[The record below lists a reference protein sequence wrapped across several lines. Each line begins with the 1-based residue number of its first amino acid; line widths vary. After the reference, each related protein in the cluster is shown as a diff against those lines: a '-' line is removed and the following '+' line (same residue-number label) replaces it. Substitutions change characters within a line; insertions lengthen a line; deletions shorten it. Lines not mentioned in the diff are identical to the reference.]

1 MHPTQTTDKPVLVI
15 GATGTIG
22 REVARAL
29 LERGARVRVLVR
41 DPARA
46 AHLPPQVERV
56 TGTLDSTP
64 DIARALHG
72 VQAAFYVSPH
82 EPAEETYAR
91 NFLAACEAAN
101 VRLVFAGVHIDGRT
115 RLHRA
120 AFSALFG
127 LLMPHYRG
135 KVRLAERIRRSPLNP
150 VVLIPGNYY
159 QNDELCLPQIMAG
172 SYPIPL
178 GRIGRVDTRDVGDAA
193 ARALLDPTVPAGA
206 YSVVGPVSENG
217 HDAAATWS
225 GALGRPVH
233 YRPDL
238 AETDRL
244 FRAQLSGQKQLD
256 FIKSY
261 RLIGR
266 MNLRVSPAEA
276 EQTTYLLGRAA
287 RTHAEYVRD
296 TLEVLQAQAAD

>member
-1 MHPTQTTDKPVLVI
+1 MHHPTTPPVLVI
-15 GATGTIG
+15 GATGAIG
-22 REVARAL
+22 REVVRAL

-41 DPARA
+41 DPGRA
-46 AHLPPQVERV
+46 AHLPPEVERV
-56 TGTLDSTP
+56 TGTLDATP
-64 DIARALHG
+64 DVARALHG

-91 NFLAACEAAN
+91 NFLAACEAAR

-120 AFSALFG
+120 ARAALFG

-135 KVRLAERIRRSPLNP
+135 KMRLAERIRRSPLNP

-159 QNDELCLPQIMAG
+159 QNDELCLQQIMAG
-172 SYPIPL
+172 TYPIPM

-193 ARALLDPTVPAGA
+193 ARALLDPAVRPGA
-206 YSVVGPVSENG
+206 HAVVAPTSVNG
-217 HDAAATWS
+217 LDAAATWS
-225 GALGRPVH
+225 AALGRAVQ
-233 YRPDL
+233 YRPDM
-238 AETDRL
+238 AGTDRL
-244 FRAQLSGQKQLD
+244 FRAQLSGQKQRD
-256 FIKSY
+256 FSRTY

-266 MNLRVSPAEA
+266 LNVQVSRAEA
-276 EQTTYLLGRAA
+276 EQTTALLGRPA

-296 TLEVLQAQAAD
+296 TLRALHQQAAD